1 MAAEM
6 HIFND
11 RHPGASLTAL
21 LGQPRQRRL
30 RQDYATLAEALADN
44 LPKPL
49 AEEMATALGLP
60 IKVASR
66 DFSLLDADQHEAR
79 PYRLAPDAVLSISP
93 AVMEATK
100 DLLRAHGWQSRA
112 WH

>member
-1 MAAEM
+1 M

-21 LGQPRQRRL
+21 LGQRAGPAL
-30 RQDYATLAEALADN
+30 RQDYATLAEALADTDE
-44 LPKPL
+44 LKSL
-49 AEEMATALGLP
+49 GEILGHALG
-60 IKVASR
+60 IEAT
-66 DFSLLDADQHEAR
+66 HEA
-79 PYRLAPDAVLSISP
+79 DAAGHAA

-100 DLLRAHGWQSRA
+100 DLLRAHGWHSRA